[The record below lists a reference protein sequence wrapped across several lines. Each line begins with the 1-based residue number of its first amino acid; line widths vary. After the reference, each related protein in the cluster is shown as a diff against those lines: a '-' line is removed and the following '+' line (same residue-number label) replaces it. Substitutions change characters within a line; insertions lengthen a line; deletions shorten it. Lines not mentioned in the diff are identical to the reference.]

1 MVKSGEYKKHVVGN
15 EFENVYFFFFL
26 INFSKLLF
34 CVFNPLTP
42 LI

>member
-1 MVKSGEYKKHVVGN
+1 MVKLGEYKKHVVGN
-15 EFENVYFFFFL
+15 EFENVYFFFL

-42 LI
+42 II